1 VAITADRHRGV
12 FKKARQGIRAEVA
25 DVRINDTRVLLA
37 LPLTYMN
44 ESGQAVAPLV
54 RYYDIE
60 MADLLVVHDDIDLPF
75 VKLKMQEGGGHG
87 GNNGIRSTI
96 QSLGSPDFWR
106 LKFGVGR
113 PPGSMDPADFVL
125 RRFATVERDEVAVA
139 VQLAADVVELF
150 ATEGGERA
158 RQRAGELNQ

>member
-1 VAITADRHRGV
+1 MAITADRHRGV

-96 QSLGSPDFWR
+96 Q
-106 LKFGVGR
+106 
-113 PPGSMDPADFVL
+113 
-125 RRFATVERDEVAVA
+125 
-139 VQLAADVVELF
+139 
-150 ATEGGERA
+150 
-158 RQRAGELNQ
+158 